1 MCKCAVLQLLQVI
14 RWFCIRWLWIK
25 TNRNFSYHLSDSCDK
40 LSPCKQFWVFIWD
53 ALCWLIFFI
62 PFVQKYQLI
71 FHTFFCFFTSL
82 NLFLD
87 ICLFSHVSYQII
99 EFRNQTLWTSAENCV
114 QPNYTFCK
122 NTSFWTGF
130 LQAILT
136 TKHHQWLQSATAN
149 YNDMKKI
156 PSRVQ
161 PDQFKKSTQEGV
173 KGTHQGLTSTLS
185 TTVE

>member
-40 LSPCKQFWVFIWD
+40 LSPCKHFWVFIWD

-130 LQAILT
+130 LQVILT

-156 PSRVQ
+156 PRRV
-161 PDQFKKSTQEGV
+161 STR
-173 KGTHQGLTSTLS
+173 SI
-185 TTVE
+185 